1 VKEYTAQF
9 VPDGEPLLLV
19 GAGSASCAMYL
30 VASFGIRVTTNPDT
44 EQPKWRNASA
54 PAKNTDM
61 GIVVVG
67 RLADK
72 PIFATSVSSK

>member
-1 VKEYTAQF
+1 M
-9 VPDGEPLLLV
+9 
-19 GAGSASCAMYL
+19 GAAGACYAMYL
-30 VASFGIRVTTNPDT
+30 VALFGIRVKTNLHT

-61 GIVVVG
+61 AIVVVDQ
-67 RLADK
+67 LTDK

>member
-1 VKEYTAQF
+1 
-9 VPDGEPLLLV
+9 
-19 GAGSASCAMYL
+19 MYP

-44 EQPKWRNASA
+44 EPAKWRNASA

-61 GIVVVG
+61 AIVVVD
-67 RLADK
+67 RLTEQ